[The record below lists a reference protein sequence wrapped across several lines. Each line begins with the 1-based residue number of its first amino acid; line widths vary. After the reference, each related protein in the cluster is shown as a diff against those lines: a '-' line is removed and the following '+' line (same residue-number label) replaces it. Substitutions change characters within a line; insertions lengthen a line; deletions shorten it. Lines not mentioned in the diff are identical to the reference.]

1 MIATIED
8 LVRVLRGLRVVEGRT
23 ANVTTDDFLGRRSAR
38 ERRYLQNLLEV
49 LS

>member
-23 ANVTTDDFLGRRSAR
+23 VNVTTDDFLGRRSAR
-38 ERRYLQNLLEV
+38 ERRYLQNLLEL